1 MTVSSWRVFE
11 PTADSLLEHL
21 CIIRHLP
28 FAHLEPNYTTD
39 LHDPFL
45 LPDMKEA
52 VAIIKIAQK
61 KGQKVTI
68 FGDYDAD
75 GTPAAALLS
84 LTFDR
89 IRLDHEV
96 ILPDRQSGYGLKA
109 EIVAEAAKNSQ
120 VLITVD
126 NGTAAVTEISEAKAK
141 GLTVIVIDHHLPGE
155 IIPPADAIIN
165 PYLSTAKYPF
175 LPLCGCALAY
185 KFVTALATE
194 FPDLTESFQKWL
206 LDLVAISTVA
216 DMMPI
221 VGENRALVHFGL
233 RVLDHRRRPGLRALL
248 EQAGFGDKPLLASEL
263 GYIIGP
269 RLNAGGRLT
278 DNKLALRLLRT
289 EDESEALAAAV
300 ELERVNRRRQ
310 ELVESA
316 TKEADGLLW
325 QQNKADDSI
334 LAVLGDWPSGIV
346 GLIAGK
352 LAGQNR
358 RPALV
363 ATTEMGVLRASGR
376 SVNGYNLVDG
386 LRRVSSHLESFGGHD
401 QAAGLS
407 IRADRWSKFVAD
419 IKRDAVDN
427 IAPIKTELTLTADA
441 ELEEGQLT
449 LDQGNQLRSL
459 EPYGIGNHAPLF
471 LIRNCQVSQTKAVGA
486 KASHLKMTVRCGQ
499 TPLEVIGFN
508 IYPRFNRDRLQ
519 TIHLAGYLEINSWQ
533 NRQSLQLRLV
543 DYAPAEA
550 MIEKIRYEEKKPVP
564 VP

>member
-1 MTVSSWRVFE
+1 MTAPSWRVFE

-21 CIIRHLP
+21 CILRRLP
-28 FAHLEPNYTTD
+28 FSQLEPNYVTD

-52 VAIIKIAQK
+52 VALIKTAQQ
-61 KGQKVTI
+61 KGQTVTI

-84 LTFDR
+84 LAFDR
-89 IRLDHEV
+89 INLKHEV
-96 ILPDRQSGYGLKA
+96 VLPDRQSGYGLKSA
-109 EIVAEAAKNSQ
+109 TVTEAAKNSQ

-126 NGTAAVTEISEAKAK
+126 NGTAAVAEISEAKAK
-141 GLTVIVIDHHLPGE
+141 GLAVIVIDHHLPGE
-155 IIPPADAIIN
+155 IIPPADAVIN

-194 FPDLTESFQKWL
+194 FPSLTESFQKWL

-263 GYIIGP
+263 GYVIGP

-289 EDESEALAAAV
+289 DDEAEALAAAI
-300 ELERVNRRRQ
+300 ELERINRRRQ

-316 TKEADGLLW
+316 TKEADSLLW
-325 QQNKADDSI
+325 QQNKTTDPI

-352 LAGQNR
+352 LANQNR

-363 ATTEMGVLRASGR
+363 ATTEMGVFRASGR
-376 SVNGYNLVDG
+376 SVDGYNLVDG
-386 LRRVSSHLESFGGHD
+386 LRRVSNHLESFGGHD

-407 IRADRWSKFVAD
+407 IQADRWPKFVTD
-419 IKRDAVDN
+419 IKRDALDN
-427 IAPIKTELTLTADA
+427 IATIKAPPTLTADA
-441 ELEEGQLT
+441 ELSKDQLT
-449 LDQGNQLRSL
+449 LDQVNKLRSL
-459 EPYGIGNHAPLF
+459 EPYGIGNDAPLF
-471 LIRNCQVSQTKAVGA
+471 LIRNCQVTQTKAVGT
-486 KASHLKMTVRCGQ
+486 KANHLKMTVHCGE

-508 IYPRFNRDRLQ
+508 IYPRFNRDQLQ

-550 MIEKIRYEEKKPVP
+550 MIEKIRYEEKIPLPVS
-564 VP
+564 